1 MCCKVSWWMSVETFP
16 IGATVDFIAFAPS
29 KAASLFFLFHFIV
42 ITWRCTGRR
51 RSLAATGR
59 GDGGTGERGNGGTGG
74 TGERW
79 H

>member
-1 MCCKVSWWMSVETFP
+1 MCCEVSWWMSVETFP

-29 KAASLFFLFHFIV
+29 KAASLFFV
-42 ITWRCTGRR
+42 ISLYRYHLAVYGAAPQPSGYWTG
-51 RSLAATGR
+51 G
-59 GDGGTGERGNGGTGG
+59 RGNGGTGG